1 MLKILVYTNGQ
12 PIAEK
17 ALHFAAE
24 LSWRLNAELAVITVR
39 SGTHA
44 AEEPPPVGIAF
55 SLADRKSLPHGLQ
68 ILTTALDFLAG
79 RAILPMPQAITIQDI
94 PRGYRFVCDAA
105 AGRRIAFYE
114 SFGHPV
120 ETLNHEVD
128 EHGYDLLVV
137 APPRRNRLGRWMSGN
152 AIRKLALDLHTSL
165 LVVRGGGPDSPYVV
179 CADGSLSARSQFSLL
194 RRLLPA
200 IGPPVDLLW
209 VKKSGDDENTCHTA
223 QACLSQAGQWLSE
236 YHQKGRAIIKESDQP
251 AEEITKTAGTDAVIM
266 MGASLRHDVYRR
278 MRGSQAMQVLDSSPA
293 SVLLVK
299 LPPEEDVEFMK
310 TPNGQQF

>member
-24 LSWRLNAELAVITVR
+24 LSRRLAAELAVITVR

-55 SLADRKSLPHGLQ
+55 SLADRKGLPHGLQ
-68 ILTTALDFLAG
+68 ILITALDFLAG
-79 RAILPMPQAITIQDI
+79 RAILPMPKAITIQDF
-94 PRGYRFVCDAA
+94 PRGYRFVCNAA
-105 AGRRIAFYE
+105 DGRRVAFYE
-114 SFGHPV
+114 SFGHLV

-152 AIRKLALDLHTSL
+152 AIRKLALDLQTSL
-165 LVVRGGGPDSPYVV
+165 LVVRGGGPDSPYLV

-200 IGPPVDLLW
+200 IGPPVNLIW
-209 VKKSGDDENTCHTA
+209 IQKSVDDQKTRQTA
-223 QACLSQAGQWLSE
+223 QACLSQAGQWLSQSHRE
-236 YHQKGRAIIKESDQP
+236 CGIIVKESDRP
-251 AEEITKTAGTDAVIM
+251 AEEIIATAGTDAVVM

-310 TPNGQQF
+310 TPQQG